1 MVWLVLRGLG
11 QGQEG
16 ARALNIGVQ
25 AALQV
30 ARRAALQPN
39 FHHCF
44 HVPRR
49 TAPPLHLNFTEM
61 SKVNQYNQTGWK
73 KHEFAQI
80 RFHFLSCTT
89 ATVCRMRQL
98 CLFARVLSIASR
110 A

>member
-1 MVWLVLRGLG
+1 MCLASAILPNSYPYYPLKVADGLILRGPV

-16 ARALNIGVQ
+16 ARALDIGVQ

-30 ARRAALQPN
+30 ARRAALQPHA
-39 FHHCF
+39 HHCF

-61 SKVNQYNQTGWK
+61 SKVDQYNQTGWK

-80 RFHFLSCTT
+80 LFHFLS
-89 ATVCRMRQL
+89 
-98 CLFARVLSIASR
+98 
-110 A
+110 